1 MANVQNDMKIS
12 TNALKQEV
20 IHLPLPENYSGKGRK
35 FVISDSDISLYCRP
49 EQENY
54 LLVGSEDP
62 PCDPSIWIENPYDE
76 RWKIP
81 SEQSRIQAMR
91 MAQRLTNLG
100 IPNQPKSIVDL
111 YDVTDD
117 WIPIYD
123 KSSLPGF
130 FMACGTSGN
139 QYKNAPVAGKIM
151 ANLVDGFFNN
161 INHDLNPIT
170 LNLSKIN
177 FKLNLSC
184 FSRNRE
190 INDQSSFSVLG

>member
-1 MANVQNDMKIS
+1 MKIHH
-12 TNALKQEV
+12 V
-20 IHLPLPENYSGKGRK
+20 IH
-35 FVISDSDISLYCRP
+35 
-49 EQENY
+49 
-54 LLVGSEDP
+54 
-62 PCDPSIWIENPYDE
+62 IWIENPYDK

-139 QYKNAPVAGKIM
+139 QYKNA
-151 ANLVDGFFNN
+151 
-161 INHDLNPIT
+161 H
-170 LNLSKIN
+170 
-177 FKLNLSC
+177 C
-184 FSRNRE
+184 CW
-190 INDQSSFSVLG
+190 